1 MKAINGLIDQAAT
14 KCAPPNDSGLAA
26 RMHLSRSAVSLWR
39 KGGAIKE
46 KHLTALIVLADVD
59 EVTALEVLA
68 EQAETKP
75 EKAVWHALLQRVGAT
90 TALVL
95 CAIGFL
101 GTMPGKAYAARHP
114 DSWISGDTRDNAYY
128 VKADWGWWARLA
140 RWWLEWKLR
149 GSRSTP
155 GRLDACRTA

>member
-14 KCAPPNDSGLAA
+14 KCSPPNDSGLAA

-75 EKAVWHALLQRVGAT
+75 EKAVWSALLQRVGAAA
-90 TALVL
+90 ALVL
-95 CAIGFL
+95 CAIGFS
-101 GTMPGKAYAARHP
+101 GAMPGKAYAVSVSP
-114 DSWISGDTRDNAYY
+114 EITRSSNGAM
-128 VKADWGWWARLA
+128 
-140 RWWLEWKLR
+140 
-149 GSRSTP
+149 P
-155 GRLDACRTA
+155 IM

>member
-1 MKAINGLIDQAAT
+1 MKAINGLIDQAAA
-14 KCAPPNDSGLAA
+14 KCTPANDSGLAA

-75 EKAVWHALLQRVGAT
+75 EKAVWSALLQRVGAT
-90 TALVL
+90 VGLVL
-95 CAIGFL
+95 CAIGFAGAL
-101 GTMPGKAYAARHP
+101 PGKAYA
-114 DSWISGDTRDNAYY
+114 ISVSASVDRSAAAECILCQTAF
-128 VKADWGWWARLA
+128 
-140 RWWLEWKLR
+140 R
-149 GSRSTP
+149 GIGAGGHGS
-155 GRLDACRTA
+155 L